1 MQFRFLKNNAACFS
15 DSFRLGWRL
24 SLSRRGASPL
34 KHRRNSI
41 TLQTSSAT
49 EGLDKIT
56 VPEIPGTNLCCVFY
70 FKCSLTSLQ
79 MARIHFFRHI
89 FSSGNLKN
97 DTLSPFSSLY
107 AFFVQSG
114 TQQFVGIIPHKYNTT
129 VIFPL
134 QVKANI
140 QTSLNFK
147 YRTTR

>member
-1 MQFRFLKNNAACFS
+1 MRFRFLKNNAACFS

-70 FKCSLTSLQ
+70 FKMFSDI

-89 FSSGNLKN
+89 SSSGNLKN

-134 QVKANI
+134 QVKAKI
-140 QTSLNFK
+140 QTSFNFK